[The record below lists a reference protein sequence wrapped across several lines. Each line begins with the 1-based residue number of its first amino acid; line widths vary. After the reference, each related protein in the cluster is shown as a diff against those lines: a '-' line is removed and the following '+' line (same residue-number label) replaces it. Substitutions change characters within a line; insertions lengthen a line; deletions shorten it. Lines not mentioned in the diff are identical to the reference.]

1 MTDHHPPGRQPRL
14 AARRLRPTLLSLAA
28 AALLAGALSAQAQ
41 PATPAAARD
50 IDIPAQPLDKALGAL
65 ARQTGARIL
74 FSTDLT
80 ERKQAPALKGS
91 LTPQQ
96 ALERL
101 LAGSGLVVRVTQ
113 DGGFTVAPK
122 PPEAGG
128 ETTLPAVRVKASRE
142 QETATGPVQ
151 GYVAKRSATGTKT
164 DTPIIET
171 PQSITVVAADQ
182 IEATAA
188 QSITDAIAYSVGA
201 LRAPYM
207 ERTGD
212 VVVLRGFSVNASYRD
227 GTRYQ
232 TNRFDGQ
239 QEPYGL
245 ERIEVLKGAS
255 SILYGA
261 AEPGGV
267 LNTVSKR
274 PTTDP
279 LRELNVSL
287 GSFNRKQVSGDFAGA
302 LSEDGAW
309 SYRLTALKRDSGT
322 SVDYVPDNRTYVAPA
337 FKWQPSASTS
347 LTLLSEYQRDHTAYG
362 GDGLPTV
369 GTALPNPNGQIPRNR
384 FVGEPGYDRYDIER
398 YSIGYLLE
406 HAFSDRLKLRHS
418 LRSYRLRQGWSSVYV
433 SLDLDADQRTP
444 LDRGAED
451 RSEENSVLGS
461 DTSLQFDWQMSGIAH
476 RTLVGIDYSVSKL
489 ASGRYDRTAGPLDL
503 YDPVYGGGV
512 GASTPSYGWRSDT
525 KQFGLYLQDQMKV
538 ADRWVLLLGGR
549 HDAVRQ
555 NQCGYFDPT
564 QCGINHEKSS
574 AFTGRAGV
582 VYLAGNGLAPFAS
595 LSQSFEP
602 ATGVDHSGERF
613 KPTRG
618 EQFEVGVRY
627 QPAGSELMLSAAVY
641 QLTQT
646 HVLTDD
652 PVNSGYQMQQG
663 EVRARGVELEAKG
676 RVTRNLQ
683 VIAAYTHT
691 DARTIK
697 ASALYPEQEGKR
709 SSGVPYSQLSVWGD
723 YDFGGFDLP
732 GLRIGAGV
740 RYVGETTSQWHDV
753 RAQAYTVF
761 DAMVSYTTGP
771 WKVALNMTNLS
782 DKAYVQSCPYRCF
795 YGEPRKAIATATYRW

>member
-1 MTDHHPPGRQPRL
+1 MPRPIFRPAPL
-14 AARRLRPTLLSLAA
+14 ALALA
-28 AALLAGALSAQAQ
+28 LALGCPAIHAQTAQALLNAPLPLQIA
-41 PATPAAARD
+41 
-50 IDIPAQPLDKALGAL
+50 AQPLGQALNDW
-65 ARQTGARIL
+65 ARQTRIEL
-74 FSTDLT
+74 IVPPALVVGKT
-80 ERKQAPALKGS
+80 APAVSGQ

-96 ALERL
+96 ALDRL
-101 LAGSGLVVRVTQ
+101 LAGSGLAAAADGAAMVVRDTAAGSRSALPPVLVTAQ
-113 DGGFTVAPK
+113 A
-122 PPEAGG
+122 E
-128 ETTLPAVRVKASRE
+128 R
-142 QETATGPVQ
+142 ETATGPVR
-151 GYVAKRSATGTKT
+151 GYAARRSATGTKT

-171 PQSITVVAADQ
+171 PQSITVIAADQ
-182 IEATAA
+182 IEVLGA
-188 QSITDAIAYSVGA
+188 QSITDAVAYSVGA

-287 GSFNRKQVSGDFAGA
+287 GSFNRKQVSGDFGGA

-309 SYRLTALKRDSGT
+309 SYRLTALKRDSDT
-322 SVDYVPDNRTYVAPA
+322 SIDHVPDNRTYIAPA
-337 FKWQPSASTS
+337 LKWQPNASTS

-362 GDGLPTV
+362 GDGLPLA
-369 GTALPNPNGQIPRNR
+369 GTALPNPNGQIPRHR

-418 LRSYRLRQGWSSVYV
+418 LRSYRLRQDWSSVYV
-433 SLDLDADQRTP
+433 SLDLADDQRTS
-444 LDRGAED
+444 LERGAED
-451 RSEENSVLGS
+451 RSEKNTVLGS
-461 DTSLQFDWQMSGIAH
+461 DTSLQFDWQAGGIAH
-476 RTLVGIDYSVSKL
+476 KSLAGIDYAVRKL

-503 YDPVYGGGV
+503 YAPVYGGGL
-512 GASTPSYGWRSDT
+512 GAPVRSSSGWRSET
-525 KQFGLYLQDQMKV
+525 KQLGLYLQDQMKI
-538 ADRWVLLLGGR
+538 ADQWVLLLGGR
-549 HDAVRQ
+549 YDAVRQ
-555 NQCGYFDPT
+555 DQCDYFEPT
-564 QCGINHEKSS
+564 KCGIDNEKSH

-595 LSQSFEP
+595 VSQSFEP
-602 ATGVDHSGERF
+602 ANGQDKKGARF
-613 KPTRG
+613 EPTRG
-618 EQFEVGVRY
+618 EQFEVGVRW
-627 QPAGSELMLSAAVY
+627 QPAGDALMLSAAVY

-646 HVLTDD
+646 NVLVDD
-652 PVNSGYQMQQG
+652 PANNGYQIQQG
-663 EVRARGVELEAKG
+663 EARSRGVELEAKG

-683 VIAAYTHT
+683 VIAAYTYT
-691 DARTIK
+691 DARTTK
-697 ASALYPEQEGKR
+697 ASALYPEQAGKR
-709 SSGVPYSQLSVWGD
+709 SSGVPYNQLSIWGD
-723 YDFGGFDLP
+723 YGFGLFDLP
-732 GLRIGAGV
+732 GLRVGAGV

-761 DAMVSYTTGP
+761 DAMVSYATGP
-771 WKVALNMTNLS
+771 WKVALNMTNLT
-782 DKAYVQSCPYRCF
+782 DKGYVASCPYRCF